1 MAAGIELEDRDGV
14 AAVGFVVPGGVA
26 ARDGRLAAGDVL
38 VAVEGV
44 ACATYAAA
52 LAAIG
57 GASGSGAM
65 VEVEVGRAAVRAL
78 HRGRL
83 QMQLGG
89 GGPSLGWAAVRVE
102 LRSNLTLAFATAV
115 APPCEGSI
123 ELRFARE
130 ARRNGGVVEILR
142 QLIGADAPEPSWASL
157 RQLQRLIGSQGGAGR
172 ATATLLYAD
181 VVLPL
186 LGRCARVLLTPKAAP
201 TPAGGGAGSWVQ
213 GPGTGA
219 PPYKVTLTN
228 GSMELVDGERTMAD
242 GNFKMHSICM
252 MGEDN
257 MYADMFEVVRQ
268 PRNQQIFLDIMQ
280 AMVETSVR
288 SYVLASTEVALH
300 PESLT
305 HHHVLRHEDK
315 NSDSPTSPLV
325 SRFASVETSTPPA
338 SSGPHAHG
346 EEDIHSP
353 ALIGSWKELF
363 TAATESKENR
373 RLVMATTGTATRA
386 AISGLSSGAYE
397 IVFNGRFAGHKLKIH
412 YWALSL
418 FAAIFAMISV
428 SLYIFMRLFVLIAL
442 ARSPT

>member
-1 MAAGIELEDRDGV
+1 LRAITGVGGEREDAGREKPSAAQRVVTFLEEPKNRN
-14 AAVGFVVPGGVA
+14 
-26 ARDGRLAAGDVL
+26 LL
-38 VAVEGV
+38 VD
-44 ACATYAAA
+44 
-52 LAAIG
+52 
-57 GASGSGAM
+57 
-65 VEVEVGRAAVRAL
+65 VGREFVDSAV
-78 HRGRL
+78 
-83 QMQLGG
+83 
-89 GGPSLGWAAVRVE
+89 STYVRE
-102 LRSNLTLAFATAV
+102 
-115 APPCEGSI
+115 
-123 ELRFARE
+123 
-130 ARRNGGVVEILR
+130 
-142 QLIGADAPEPSWASL
+142 
-157 RQLQRLIGSQGGAGR
+157 
-172 ATATLLYAD
+172 
-181 VVLPL
+181 
-186 LGRCARVLLTPKAAP
+186 
-201 TPAGGGAGSWVQ
+201 
-213 GPGTGA
+213 
-219 PPYKVTLTN
+219 
-228 GSMELVDGERTMAD
+228 
-242 GNFKMHSICM
+242 

-300 PESLT
+300 PESVT

-315 NSDSPTSPLV
+315 SSDSPTSPLV

>member
-1 MAAGIELEDRDGV
+1 LRANERPPTDDASTLLSRAAYEQAKTTESYRRFVRATVSYYAAAIAMGEVLQRVSADVKDFVLDGDGAAANGV
-14 AAVGFVVPGGVA
+14 PPESLVRACALMEQPEVTKAVASIASAVAHGAAVGASAGARGHGDGGEA
-26 ARDGRLAAGDVL
+26 S
-38 VAVEGV
+38 
-44 ACATYAAA
+44 
-52 LAAIG
+52 
-57 GASGSGAM
+57 ASG
-65 VEVEVGRAAVRAL
+65 R
-78 HRGRL
+78 
-83 QMQLGG
+83 
-89 GGPSLGWAAVRVE
+89 
-102 LRSNLTLAFATAV
+102 
-115 APPCEGSI
+115 
-123 ELRFARE
+123 
-130 ARRNGGVVEILR
+130 
-142 QLIGADAPEPSWASL
+142 
-157 RQLQRLIGSQGGAGR
+157 GGAGDN
-172 ATATLLYAD
+172 LMESIVD
-181 VVLPL
+181 
-186 LGRCARVLLTPKAAP
+186 VLLEPKRLRAVSDFVGETSKSLMSAFASVAKDNAEVLRVITGVGGEREDAGREKPSAAQR
-201 TPAGGGAGSWVQ
+201 V
-213 GPGTGA
+213 
-219 PPYKVTLTN
+219 VTFLEEPKN
-228 GSMELVDGERTMAD
+228 RNLLVDVGREFVDSAVSTYVRE
-242 GNFKMHSICM
+242 

-300 PESLT
+300 PESVT

-325 SRFASVETSTPPA
+325 SRFTSVETSTPPA

-363 TAATESKENR
+363 TAATENKENR